1 MCLQAKIDFSPI
13 VSLHCEK
20 GAMSSISDRIDRILE
35 HLPERRWYRE
45 LTPFER
51 LVSTILS
58 QNTSREATIKGFE
71 NLRRRFR
78 ITPEVLAGA
87 EVEEIKDCIKPSG
100 LYNTKAPRIREL
112 ARIILNEYGGDLDNL
127 ARLPVDAARERLL
140 GIPGVGFKT
149 ADVFLSLVYERG
161 SFAVDT
167 HISRIAKRWKMVR
180 GNAGYEEIRSA
191 YEAVIPRG
199 KRGRVHL
206 ALIEFGREICKA
218 RGPRCALCPVYE
230 ECEWEGKSEF
240 RGRS

>member
-1 MCLQAKIDFSPI
+1 MR
-13 VSLHCEK
+13 
-20 GAMSSISDRIDRILE
+20 SIPDRIDRILE
-35 HLPERRWYRE
+35 FLPRRRWHRE
-45 LTPFER
+45 LTPFEG

-58 QNTSREATIKGFE
+58 QNTSREARIRGFE

-100 LYNTKAPRIREL
+100 LYNTKAPRIREI
-112 ARIILNEYGGDLDNL
+112 ARIILEEYGGDLDKL
-127 ARLPVDAARERLL
+127 ARLPVDKARKKLL

-199 KRGRVHL
+199 KRRRVHL

-230 ECEWEGKSEF
+230 ECEWEGKNDF
-240 RGRS
+240 KDRV